1 MKTNSR
7 NTQSF
12 FQLAYK
18 SFSAIV
24 LIAATLFT
32 QASYAQDGSMPGA
45 ELYHSYIDIKNALVA
60 GDAPTASLKSEQY
73 VKILHGMNS
82 SLIPEGTM
90 NALVK
95 HAGLLSAARDI
106 KHQREEFQPLSAN
119 MYLVAKSMK
128 LSGEPIY
135 YAYCPMKKAY
145 WLSNEAAIK
154 NPYFGSSMLTCG
166 KVQETLK

>member
-32 QASYAQDGSMPGA
+32 QATYAQDGSVPGA
-45 ELYHSYIDIKNALVA
+45 ELYHSYLDIKNALVS
-60 GDAPTASLKSEQY
+60 GDAPTASSKAEQF
-73 VKILHGMNS
+73 VKILNGMDPKF
-82 SLIPEGTM
+82 IQQGTL
-90 NALVK
+90 NAMVK
-95 HAGLLSAARDI
+95 HAGLLSASKDLR
-106 KHQREEFQPLSAN
+106 HQREEFQPLSAN

-128 LSGEPIY
+128 LSSDPIY

-145 WLSNEAAIK
+145 WLSNEAVIK
-154 NPYFGSSMLTCG
+154 NPYYGSSMLTCG